1 MVDPIGI
8 RNGPAIDRRSAPV
21 GSVEP
26 VAATRATAN
35 RESEAAEAPAATL
48 LSRAMVAKPPVDSE
62 RVAEIRRAVESGNFP
77 LVPSTIADRLLALR
91 MNWDSN
97 EQA

>member
-8 RNGPAIDRRSAPV
+8 RNGTAIDRRSAPV
-21 GSVEP
+21 GPADP
-26 VAATRATAN
+26 VAAARKLAN
-35 RESEAAEAPAATL
+35 RDSEAAEAPAATL
-48 LSRAMVAKPPVDSE
+48 LSRAMAAKPPVDSE
-62 RVAEIRRAVESGNFP
+62 RVAEIRRAVASGNFP
-77 LVPSTIADRLLALR
+77 LVPSTIADRLLALK